1 MSYQFKALQ
10 LSFIIHVFVL
20 MIIIG
25 ISNSIAPVNKLLVID
40 FSIEE
45 SDNITKNIIQKSSP
59 ALKKQKA
66 VTSKTVDSKPS
77 LQNNQMPKMEQKKEK
92 AQDKTPALSSPII
105 SETKVPVVASN
116 RTTSEERNQDNSDI
130 QKKTGESTQSQT
142 SGYTKHQ
149 FNTDIRVVSDSGTAS
164 SHENINMQYL
174 KKNFSYIRDLIQ
186 KKIVYPRIARQ
197 MGWEGKVKVV
207 FTISSDGR
215 VKDIK
220 IAQTSGIEILDRNA
234 LTTVKKASPFPKP
247 PAEAQLII
255 PIVYRLD

>member
-10 LSFIIHVFVL
+10 LSFIIHVFIL

-40 FSIEE
+40 FSIEK
-45 SDNITKNIIQKSSP
+45 SGNITKDITQKMLSVP
-59 ALKKQKA
+59 KKQKA
-66 VTSKTVDSKPS
+66 ITSKIVDSKSS
-77 LQNNQMPKMEQKKEK
+77 LMNKQMPKMEQEKEK
-92 AQDKTPALSSPII
+92 AQDKTPALSPPI
-105 SETKVPVVASN
+105 SETKVPVVALN
-116 RTTSEERNQDNSDI
+116 RITSEEKKQDNSDI

-149 FNTDIRVVSDSGTAS
+149 FNTDTRVVSDSGTAS
-164 SHENINMQYL
+164 SHESINMQYL

-197 MGWEGKVKVV
+197 MGWEGKVTVV
-207 FTISSDGR
+207 FTICSDGR
-215 VKDIK
+215 VKDVK